1 MIDFK
6 FEFSQFN
13 HCRDAMETFR

>member
-1 MIDFK
+1 MLHL

-13 HCRDAMETFR
+13 CVKQF